1 MKFLHLQTEKSQQ
14 TLIEMGNV
22 LFFPQ
27 MPNASQFVSG
37 HDIERDRLIYV
48 YLSDEETANMTSWKT
63 ASRKDRNDKYQK

>member
-1 MKFLHLQTEKSQQ
+1 
-14 TLIEMGNV
+14 
-22 LFFPQ
+22 

-63 ASRKDRNDKYQK
+63 ESRKGRNDKYQKWESFTELNWYVERKQKAEKLARE